1 MVPIALFGRLALA
14 GSLVLLP
21 TLAWTQAALTL
32 PEAQRIALSRSQLI
46 TAQDAAAQAA
56 REMAV
61 AAGRLPDPVL
71 KLGVE
76 NLPVTGPDRLSLSRD
91 FMTMRRV
98 GVMQELPRSDK
109 RRLKVERVERDIQ
122 RIRAERSQAVATVQR
137 ETALAWIDRYYSQAT
152 LELLRKQFAET
163 QLQEQGAGI
172 AYRSGRGSQGD
183 VFAARAALAGLR
195 DKLAQTERQA
205 RSAGLMLARWVGPEA
220 QHLPLQGPIDW
231 RSSAGA
237 DGLAGHLAQLPQLPQ
252 LEQLA
257 ARTAAAETELR
268 QAQADTRADWTV
280 EALYAQRGSAY
291 SNMVSIGVSIPLQLD
306 RANRQDRE
314 VAAKRAALD
323 EAQAKYQDALVSH
336 EAEVRVLLNDWNTNK
351 ERIAG
356 LSTDL
361 LAAAGQRTQ
370 AALTA
375 YRSAK
380 GDLAAVLSA
389 RRDEID
395 ARMQVLSLEMETA
408 RLWAQ
413 LTYLIPDTGTL
424 PAQGDQP

>member
-14 GSLVLLP
+14 GSLILLP

-46 TAQDAAAQAA
+46 TAQDAAAQSA

-61 AAGRLPDPVL
+61 AAGQLPDPVL

-76 NLPVTGPDRLSLSRD
+76 NVPVTGPDRLSLSRD

-122 RIRAERSQAVATVQR
+122 RIQAERSQAVATVQR
-137 ETALAWIDRYYSQAT
+137 ETALAWIDRYYGQAT

-163 QLQEQGAGI
+163 QLQGQGAEI

-205 RSAGLMLARWVGPEA
+205 RSAGLMLARWVGPDA

-231 RSSAGA
+231 RTSAGA
-237 DGLAGHLAQLPQLPQ
+237 DGLASHLAHLPQ

-257 ARTAAAETELR
+257 AQTAAAETELR
-268 QAQADTRADWTV
+268 QAQANTRADWTV
-280 EALYAQRGSAY
+280 EATYSQRGSAY

-314 VAAKRAALD
+314 VAAKRAALN

-336 EAEVRVLLNDWNTNK
+336 EAEVRVLLNDWHINK

-356 LSTDL
+356 LSADL
-361 LAAAGQRTQ
+361 LPAAGQRTD

-395 ARMQVLSLEMETA
+395 ARMQILSLEMETA

-413 LTYLIPDTGTL
+413 LAYLIPDTSTL
-424 PAQGDQP
+424 PARGDQP